1 MDCGA
6 SRNVVITDSH
16 VVCKLLASENETN
29 LVDVNSFL
37 LLQGLLDLEDGVVL
51 LEVVALLS
59 SCQGTDQNP
68 KTPKPLF
75 LNNNMYLRYYIDD
88 DGKRVYTLK
97 VSA

>member
-16 VVCKLLASENETN
+16 VICKLLASENETN

-59 SCQGTDQNP
+59 SCQGTDQN
-68 KTPKPLF
+68 LHD
-75 LNNNMYLRYYIDD
+75 NYYYSMNR
-88 DGKRVYTLK
+88 GFGVLGFWGFG
-97 VSA
+97 VLGF